1 MGETVDPPFPHDQ
14 RKPREHEGEC
24 ERERERKRWKNRVCD
39 GDDED
44 DENDDDNDDDDGDDD
59 YLQYYCT
66 TNAHKLLQRVKF
78 SRHRDPASPPVS
90 QDYDKPACDQW
101 LQQRFTPPHRPSDYL
116 PPTLPTLPRATGPR
130 SLSVGAHSVLG
141 ERTVRWVPVVRRACT
156 QTALAGQDSA
166 KPQIHEQPDQTKTNP
181 AQPNPRTNQLF
192 PLSNKNKQS
201 QSVDKSVYTSNK
213 LAPPFQE
220 RERETGRQS
229 PPIGNHRLLV

>member
-14 RKPREHEGEC
+14 RKPREHEREC
-24 ERERERKRWKNRVCD
+24 ERERKRWKNRVCD

-44 DENDDDNDDDDGDDD
+44 DENDDDNDDDGDDD
-59 YLQYYCT
+59 YFQYYCT
-66 TNAHKLLQRVKF
+66 TNAHQLLQRVKF

-90 QDYDKPACDQW
+90 QDCDKPACDQW
-101 LQQRFTPPHRPSDYL
+101 LQQRFTPPQRPSDYL
-116 PPTLPTLPRATGPR
+116 PPTLPTLPRAAGPR
-130 SLSVGAHSVLG
+130 SQSVGAHSVLG

-181 AQPNPRTNQLF
+181 TQPNPRTNQLF

-213 LAPPFQE
+213 LAPPSKKE
-220 RERETGRQS
+220 RERDRPQS